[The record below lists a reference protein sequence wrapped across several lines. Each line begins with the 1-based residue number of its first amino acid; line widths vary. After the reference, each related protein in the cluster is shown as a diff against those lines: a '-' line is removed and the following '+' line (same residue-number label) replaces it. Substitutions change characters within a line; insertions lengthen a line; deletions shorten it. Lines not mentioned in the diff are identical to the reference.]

1 MDAAEFHPS
10 EVPAKPGVYVFRDRF
25 GEVIYVGKA
34 RQLRRRL
41 SSYFQPSRQRT
52 ADPKLRSLIHSIAEW
67 NYEVVRS
74 EDEALILESRLIK
87 SYAPRY
93 NILMRDDKRYP
104 LLVIDWNERFPTLK
118 LARVKKPGNLE
129 YFGPFPQGSA
139 LRTTLEFLL
148 RRFGLRSC
156 RDSEP
161 NEETRRHCLKRVVR
175 DCCAPCVGA
184 VTAEEYRARVDEA
197 LKVLRG
203 DIAGVLEELS
213 RQIAEYAAAEKF
225 EQAARYRDVMVNLK
239 AVFGRRNRAFEN
251 PELPEEKP
259 GRLATA
265 ALQQALGLAKE
276 PLRIVGFDISN
287 LFGTQAVA
295 SLVCF
300 EEGMPA
306 RNSYRRFRIRLVD
319 HSDDFAMMNEAVT
332 RYFGGLIRDRRPLPD
347 LVLVDGGKGQLSSA
361 IEALTAIGAPPMAIL
376 GLAKRNEEIYLPGES
391 DPVVLDRHSPALR
404 LLQALRDEAHRF
416 AVGYHRVLRRKR
428 IERSRLDEVPGIG
441 PARKRELLQR
451 CGSLRE
457 MRKLTAAEL
466 AAKVPGLGEHT
477 AQRLLD
483 AIGKG

>member
-41 SSYFQPSRQRT
+41 SSYFQPSRSRT

-67 NYEVVRS
+67 SYEIVRS

-93 NILMRDDKRYP
+93 NILMRDDKRYL

-161 NEETRRHCLKRVVR
+161 DEETRKHCLKRAIR

-184 VTAEEYRARVDEA
+184 VTPEEYRARLDGA
-197 LKVLRG
+197 LAVLRG
-203 DIAGVLEELS
+203 DLAEVREELTRMIS
-213 RQIAEYAAAEKF
+213 DCAAAEKF
-225 EQAARYRDVMVNLK
+225 ELAARYRDVLVNLK
-239 AVFGRRNRAFEN
+239 AVFGRRNRSFEN
-251 PELPEEKP
+251 PELPEAKP
-259 GRLATA
+259 GRQATA
-265 ALQQALGLAKE
+265 ALQSALGLAQE
-276 PLRIVGFDISN
+276 PRRIVGFDISN

-300 EEGMPA
+300 EDGMPA
-306 RNSYRRFRIRLVD
+306 RSSYRRFRIRDVD
-319 HSDDFAMMNEAVT
+319 HSDDFAMMKEAVT
-332 RYFGGLIRDRRPLPD
+332 RYFTGVIRDGRRLPD

-361 IEALTAIGAPPMAIL
+361 VEALIAMKAPPMAIL

-416 AVGYHRVLRRKR
+416 AIGYHRTLRQKR

-441 PARKRELLQR
+441 PARKRELLR
-451 CGSLRE
+451 RFGSLRE
-457 MRKLTAAEL
+457 MRKHTAAEL
-466 AAKVPGLGEHT
+466 SAAVPGLGEHT

-483 AIGKG
+483 AIGK